1 VTDPARRR
9 WLATAPLLLLG
20 ACAQVP
26 RVPAPTAGAR
36 EHWSG
41 RIALRIDSE
50 PAQSFAA
57 GFDLRGNA
65 QRGELALYSPLG
77 ATLARLQWS
86 VGTAELAWNGQRRSF
101 DSIDALTRQAVG
113 TELPIASLFNWLSG
127 QDSHAEGWSADLGGL
142 GEGKL
147 VAQRTAPAPAVT
159 LRLVL
164 D

>member
-1 VTDPARRR
+1 M
-9 WLATAPLLLLG
+9 LLLA

-26 RVPAPTAGAR
+26 RAPIAAAGAH

-41 RIALRIDSE
+41 RLALRIDAE

-65 QRGELALYSPLG
+65 QVGELALYSPLG

-86 VGTAELAWNGQRRSF
+86 AGTAQLAWNGQRRDF
-101 DSIDALTRQAVG
+101 DSIDALTRQAFG
-113 TELPIASLFNWLSG
+113 TELPIASLFAWLSG

-147 VAQRTAPAPAVT
+147 VARRTVPAPTVT